1 MHDGVVVATITIT
14 YTLLHVGRINNL
26 TEVPPIPALV
36 DLLKFLRPSLAQPGH
51 VFILK
56 PEPLPY
62 YIPLLELQPRSSNFP
77 PSEPMVPEI
86 LVPVM
91 VISSSDS
98 HIPAVEPR
106 QASSSSESGPLED
119 MSTESSQISQRNPV
133 CARSSAPRWIHTPII
148 PQGRG
153 RRGHRH

>member
-56 PEPLPY
+56 PEPLPD
-62 YIPLLELQPRSSNFP
+62 YIPLLELQPKSSNFP
-77 PSEPMVPEI
+77 PTEPIVPDIPVLVMEI
-86 LVPVM
+86 SL
-91 VISSSDS
+91 SDS
-98 HIPAVEPR
+98 HFPAAEPR
-106 QASSSSESGPLED
+106 QASSSFKSDLSKE
-119 MSTESSQISQRNPV
+119 MSMVASRVS
-133 CARSSAPRWIHTPII
+133 
-148 PQGRG
+148 
-153 RRGHRH
+153 